1 MAHVVMISAG
11 FYPYVVG
18 GAERQALELSVALA
32 KRGHRITVLTR
43 RLPGLPPSDVVR
55 GIRVERIGGPSAL
68 EFMVAV
74 YRWLRAHD
82 HDVAHAHLA
91 GSPAIAAALAG
102 RKAVVKLGG
111 GKGIGELAVSSRT
124 LSGRL
129 KLAVLARLRPRFVY
143 VAAELAE
150 EARRFLGDVPLT
162 HIPNGVDVERFSPP
176 PEGRSGPVT
185 FMYAGRL
192 SPEKRLPEFLRA
204 AGVPVTV
211 VGEGPVPVPGA
222 SPPVDDLVPVYRRHH
237 VFVLP
242 SVSEGLSNALLEAM
256 ACGLCP
262 LASRVGGTAEA
273 VEHEKSGLLF
283 DDLSEVPALV
293 KRLVSEPGL
302 AERLGA
308 EARRRVVERYS
319 LAGVAER
326 YERLYLS

>member
-1 MAHVVMISAG
+1 MISAG
-11 FYPYVVG
+11 FHPYVVG
-18 GAERQALELSVALA
+18 GAERQALELSVALM
-32 KRGHRITVLTR
+32 KRGHDVRVLTR
-43 RLPGLPPSDVVR
+43 LLPGLDPESVVR
-55 GIRVERIGGPSAL
+55 GVPVHRIGGEGAAQ
-68 EFMVAV
+68 FMLAV
-74 YRWLRAHD
+74 WSWLRGHE

-91 GSPAIAAALAG
+91 GSPALAAALAG

-124 LSGRL
+124 AFGRL
-129 KLAVLARLRPRFVY
+129 KLSLLAALKPRFVY

-150 EARRFLGDVPLT
+150 EARKYLGDVPLT

-176 PEGRSGPVT
+176 EKRSGEIS

-192 SPEKRLPEFLRA
+192 SPEKRLPEFLRVS
-204 AGVPVTV
+204 GISMTV
-211 VGEGPVPVPGA
+211 IGEGPVAVPDA
-222 SPPVDDLVPVYRRHH
+222 SPPVEDLVPFYRRHH

-273 VEHEKSGLLF
+273 VEHGVSGLLF
-283 DDLSEVPALV
+283 DRMDEVPGLV

-302 AERLGA
+302 AEKLGA
-308 EARRRVVERYS
+308 GARRRVVERYS
-319 LAGVAER
+319 LEKTAAAYEALYAE
-326 YERLYLS
+326 